1 MAKVVKKCIVPGV
14 LQVDSGRTKRRF
26 DPKQLGRLT
35 DAFHACYGA
44 GKNE

>member
-14 LQVDSGRTKRRF
+14 LQVDSGRTKRRV
-26 DPKQLGRLT
+26 DTET